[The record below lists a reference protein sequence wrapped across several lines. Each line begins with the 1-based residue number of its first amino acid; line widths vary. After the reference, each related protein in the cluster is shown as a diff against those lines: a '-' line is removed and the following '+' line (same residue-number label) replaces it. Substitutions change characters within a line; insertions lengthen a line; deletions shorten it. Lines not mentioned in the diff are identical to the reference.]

1 MGAAR
6 GWHMARGATPST
18 SLPRIFNCPRPRT
31 RYCAALKKAAPPL
44 FPPTFFHPASFVNK
58 VAARLLV
65 LGAVWAAAAQAQEES
80 RPSLTRQ
87 KVVPPIPTDAN
98 VKVGPVL
105 FRFSAALR
113 TEFVDNVNL
122 ANGQNAP
129 IESDI
134 ILSPSLGIDAVWP
147 VTKLNILRFHT
158 TLGLSKY
165 LSHSQLGT
173 NDILISPDSEL
184 RFDIYA
190 GDFKFNL
197 HDQFSLQE
205 DPVGQGALSNV
216 SRFGRFINTAGLG
229 VLWDLNDVVVST
241 GFDHT
246 SFTVTG
252 ATTPATNTT
261 QNTSALDRT
270 TDQVSA
276 SAVFNVA
283 AAMSAGLESVASI
296 SRYPDAPQNDG
307 TRVSAGPFIQLLL
320 TRYTRIYAAA
330 GYQGTFFDDPN
341 ATSALPAATT
351 QPIATTTTTTSPNSY
366 YASLTVTHRLNRY
379 YQDRLSVGHESQL
392 GLFSQ
397 KAETNYVNYA
407 SLWQLSPVLALST
420 TFFFEDTIESGA
432 QSSVPYQRFGLS
444 LSTGYRITKK
454 LSASVL
460 YQFVEKTSANEA
472 QSYRQ
477 NRVGLGVSYQF

>member
-1 MGAAR
+1 M
-6 GWHMARGATPST
+6 
-18 SLPRIFNCPRPRT
+18 
-31 RYCAALKKAAPPL
+31 
-44 FPPTFFHPASFVNK
+44 NK
-58 VAARLLV
+58 VAAGLLI
-65 LGAVWAAAAQAQEES
+65 LGAVWAATAQAQEES
-80 RPSLTRQ
+80 RPSLARQ
-87 KVVPPIPTDAN
+87 KVVPPIPTDGN

-129 IESDI
+129 VESDI
-134 ILSPSLGIDAVWP
+134 ILSPSLGIDAAWP

-216 SRFGRFINTAGLG
+216 SRFGRFINTAGLA

-241 GFDHT
+241 GYDHT

-252 ATTPATNTT
+252 ATAPTTGTT

-283 AAMSAGLESVASI
+283 AAMSAGLESVASL

-307 TRVSAGPFIQLLL
+307 TRISAGPFIQILL
-320 TRYTRIYAAA
+320 TRYTRLYAAA

-341 ATSALPAATT
+341 ATSAQPAATT
-351 QPIATTTTTTSPNSY
+351 QPAATSQPGATTATTSTSPNSY

-420 TFFFEDTIESGA
+420 TFFFEDTVESGA
-432 QSSVPYQRFGLS
+432 QSSVPYRRFGLS

-460 YQFVEKTSANEA
+460 YQFVEKNSANDT

-477 NRVGLGVSYQF
+477 NRIGLGVSYQF

>member
-1 MGAAR
+1 M
-6 GWHMARGATPST
+6 
-18 SLPRIFNCPRPRT
+18 
-31 RYCAALKKAAPPL
+31 
-44 FPPTFFHPASFVNK
+44 NK
-58 VAARLLV
+58 VAAGLLI
-65 LGAVWAAAAQAQEES
+65 LGAVWAATAQAQEES
-80 RPSLTRQ
+80 RPSLARQ
-87 KVVPPIPTDAN
+87 KVVPPIPTDGN

-129 IESDI
+129 VESDI
-134 ILSPSLGIDAVWP
+134 ILSPSLGIDAAWP

-216 SRFGRFINTAGLG
+216 SRFGRFINTAGLA

-241 GFDHT
+241 GYDHT

-252 ATTPATNTT
+252 ATAPTTGTT

-283 AAMSAGLESVASI
+283 AAMSAGLESVASL

-307 TRVSAGPFIQLLL
+307 TRISAGPFIQILL

-330 GYQGTFFDDPN
+330 GYQGTFFDDPS
-341 ATSALPAATT
+341 ATSAQSAATI
-351 QPIATTTTTTSPNSY
+351 QPGATTATTSTSPNSY

-397 KAETNYVNYA
+397 KAETNSVNYA

-420 TFFFEDTIESGA
+420 TFFFEDTVESGA
-432 QSSVPYQRFGLS
+432 QSSVPYRRFGLS

-460 YQFVEKTSANEA
+460 YQFVEKNSANDT

-477 NRVGLGVSYQF
+477 NRIGLGVSYQF

>member
-1 MGAAR
+1 
-6 GWHMARGATPST
+6 MARVTGHFPSSPT
-18 SLPRIFNCPRPRT
+18 SLI
-31 RYCAALKKAAPPL
+31 
-44 FPPTFFHPASFVNK
+44 HPASFVNK
-58 VAARLLV
+58 VAAGLLV
-65 LGAVWAAAAQAQEES
+65 LGSVCSTATQAQEES
-80 RPSLTRQ
+80 RPSLARQ
-87 KVVPPIPTDAN
+87 KVVPPIPTDGN

-165 LSHSQLGT
+165 LSHSQLST

-197 HDQFSLQE
+197 HDRFSLQE

-216 SRFGRFINTAGLG
+216 SRFGRFINTAGLA

-241 GFDHT
+241 GYDHT

-252 ATTPATNTT
+252 ATAPTTGTT

-283 AAMSAGLESVASI
+283 AAMSAGLESVASL

-307 TRVSAGPFIQLLL
+307 TRISAGPFVQILL
-320 TRYTRIYAAA
+320 TRYTRLYAAA

-341 ATSALPAATT
+341 ATSAQPAATT
-351 QPIATTTTTTSPNSY
+351 QPVATTATTSTSPNSY

-407 SLWQLSPVLALST
+407 SLWQLSPVLALTT
-420 TFFFEDTIESGA
+420 TFFFEDTVESGA

-444 LSTGYRITKK
+444 FSTGYRITKK

-460 YQFVEKTSANEA
+460 YQFVEKTSADDA

-477 NRVGLGVSYQF
+477 NRIGLWVSYQF